1 MSKER
6 KNNNKK
12 NDLDIYYKNKKTH
25 HLARVHSANGMMR
38 DYTSITH
45 SNKNVVDEFGNHI
58 VLKLID
64 NPNPNDK
71 RPAYVVDYVYT
82 GSRNDFKSRK
92 NNYITT
98 KANKKIFDDIIK
110 RH

>member
-1 MSKER
+1 MKKFKKNKD
-6 KNNNKK
+6 KNN
-12 NDLDIYYKNKKTH
+12 LDIYYKNKKTL
-25 HLARVHSANGMMR
+25 HLARVHSVDGMMR
-38 DYTSITH
+38 NYTSITH
-45 SNKNVVDEFGNHI
+45 SDKDVVDEFGNHI

-64 NPNPNDK
+64 NPNPKDK
-71 RPAYVVDYVYT
+71 RPAYVIDYVYT

-92 NNYITT
+92 DDYVTT

>member
-1 MSKER
+1 MGKKYLR
-6 KNNNKK
+6 KNNN
-12 NDLDIYYKNKKTH
+12 LDIYYTNKKSH
-25 HLARVHSANGMMR
+25 HLARVHSSNGMMR
-38 DYTSITH
+38 NYTSITH
-45 SNKNVVDEFGNHI
+45 SSKNVIDEFGNHI

-64 NPNPNDK
+64 NPNPKDT
-71 RPAYVVDYVYT
+71 RPAYVIDYVYT

-92 NNYITT
+92 DGYITT